1 MLRRGVHYQERPRK
15 GVDGVFGVMAGVYL
29 MIVGSAWKLL
39 VPWVFSTS
47 QTTRKITLS
56 GSGCAK
62 RYRQPPKYPQL
73 KQQDT

>member
-29 MIVGSAWKLL
+29 MIVGSTWKLL
-39 VPWVFSTS
+39 VTLGIQH